1 MSYGTAGNYPIERA
15 SKLGHMKVIEH
26 ENVRR
31 LLRQFEMVSPDVDV
45 PMGMCD
51 GRIDLNSD
59 SSIKYIVT
67 IDGGQAVIPNEIR
80 RDKRVAFISVCAML
94 VRREDIANLRSDPII
109 DPRDL
114 TKMFE
119 DSVWYQ
125 PAALPLAGIR
135 IPGESVKDTVR
146 HTIDAVLE
154 YSRLYEDLQF
164 LVYRKWNPIY
174 DMNPAT
180 NPDAPHM
187 NCLMCEERIY
197 LPKDAY
203 NFQCPRCGF
212 NHRLSDYL
220 GIAQQMPDN
229 WSREEAASSLRN
241 AMETLTLFHFIFRYW
256 DKPHILS
263 QILFLKD
270 GPLLLRAQLSRLV
283 EPIRDFVETLKRAG
297 TRLNLTGVEKNG
309 ELVDHI
315 EDIKKHLQQSGE
327 YFLPSIQYLFEEV
340 AGITFDPTH
349 YRNRVQYG
357 SKVVIRLGPDHVI
370 PLDIATGQFCMA
382 PTIAD
387 LIGFQDIAVV
397 LSEMVSYSHDNALIP
412 IILANSF
419 SSISQQPSGDIL
431 QAFAKQLIS

>member
-1 MSYGTAGNYPIERA
+1 MSYGTGGKYPIERA

-31 LLRQFEMVSPDVDV
+31 LLRQFETVSSSTDIPL
-45 PMGMCD
+45 GTCD
-51 GRIDLNSD
+51 GNIDLNAD
-59 SSIKYIVT
+59 SSIKYVITV
-67 IDGGQAVIPNEIR
+67 DGGQAVIPNEVR

-94 VRREDIANLRSDPII
+94 IRREDIANLRADPII

-119 DSVWYQ
+119 GRIWYQ
-125 PAALPLAGIR
+125 PAALPLAGIK
-135 IPGESVKDTVR
+135 IPGESVKDTIR
-146 HTIDAVLE
+146 QTIDAVLE
-154 YSRLYEDLQF
+154 YSKLYDDLHF
-164 LVYRKWNPIY
+164 LVYRKWNPSY
-174 DMNPAT
+174 DLNPNT

-187 NCLMCEERIY
+187 NCLRCKERVY

-203 NFQCPRCGF
+203 NFQCLECGF

-241 AMETLTLFHFIFRYW
+241 AMETLTIFHFIFRYW

-283 EPIRDFVETLKRAG
+283 EPIRDFIETLNTTG

-315 EDIKKHLQQSGE
+315 EDIKKHLQRSGD
-327 YFLPSIQYLFEEV
+327 YFLPSIQYMFETV
-340 AGITFDPTH
+340 TGITFDPSH

-357 SKVVIRLGPDHVI
+357 SKIVIRLGPDHVI
-370 PLDIATGQFCMA
+370 PFDIATGQFLMSPA
-382 PTIAD
+382 ITD
-387 LIGFQDIAVV
+387 LIGCQDIAVV

-412 IILANSF
+412 IKLANSF

-431 QAFAKQLIS
+431 QAFTNQLIS

>member
-1 MSYGTAGNYPIERA
+1 MSYGKGGNYPIEKA
-15 SKLGHMKVIEH
+15 SKIGHMKVIEH
-26 ENVRR
+26 EHVRR
-31 LLRQFEMVSPDVDV
+31 LLRQFEAITPGIDLPLGS
-45 PMGMCD
+45 CD
-51 GRIDLNSD
+51 GQINIGAD
-59 SSIKYIVT
+59 SPIRYIIT
-67 IDGGQAVIPNEIR
+67 IDGGQAVIPNEVR

-94 VRREDIANLRSDPII
+94 VRREDIATLCANPIV

-114 TKMFE
+114 AKMF
-119 DSVWYQ
+119 DDCVWYQ

-135 IPGESVKDTVR
+135 IPGETVKDTVR
-146 HTIDAVLE
+146 STIDAVLE
-154 YSRLYEDLQF
+154 YSKLYDDLHF
-164 LVYRKWNPIY
+164 LVYRRWNPGY

-187 NCLMCEERIY
+187 NCLMCAERLY

-203 NFQCPRCGF
+203 NFQCPSCGF

-241 AMETLTLFHFIFRYW
+241 AMETLTLFHFVFRYW
-256 DKPHILS
+256 QKPDVLS
-263 QILFLKD
+263 RILFLKD

-283 EPIRDFVETLKRAG
+283 EPIRDFVETLKASG
-297 TRLNLTGVEKNG
+297 IRLNLTGVEKNG

-315 EDIKKHLQQSGE
+315 EDIKRHLEKPGD
-327 YFLPSIQYLFEEV
+327 YFLPSIRYMFEEV
-340 AGITFDPTH
+340 AGITFDPAR

-357 SKVVIRLGPDHVI
+357 SKVVVRLGPDHVV
-370 PLDIATGQFCMA
+370 PLDIATGQFCTA
-382 PTIAD
+382 PSVND

-397 LSEMVSYSHDNALIP
+397 LSEMISYSNANALIP
-412 IILANSF
+412 IKLANSF

-431 QAFAKQLIS
+431 QAFASQFIS